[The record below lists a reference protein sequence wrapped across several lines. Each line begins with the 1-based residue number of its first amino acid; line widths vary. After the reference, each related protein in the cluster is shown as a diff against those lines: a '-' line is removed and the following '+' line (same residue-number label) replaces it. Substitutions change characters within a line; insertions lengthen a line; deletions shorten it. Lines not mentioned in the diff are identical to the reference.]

1 MGILERNEYH
11 RVAAGRHHAPCQPHD
26 DVMIAANGKTIT
38 QFEAGGDVGH
48 RLVVTARDLASSDEI
63 RRPSGCSPQRT
74 GRDADHHG
82 AYITLALA
90 YLHGQVGHVRCLGDS
105 RHGENGAIHVIVEA
119 GRLRI
124 RTQSILLHHP
134 KVSATVVEQRLAV
147 VHHAPVHPGHDQGDP
162 DQQTQTDAGED
173 ELSPG
178 MENVA
183 AGQADH
189 RDTPGIWS
197 TTWMRLRA
205 VSAFS
210 L

>member
-26 DVMIAANGKTIT
+26 GVMISANGKTIS

-90 YLHGQVGHVRCLGDS
+90 YLHGQVGHVRCL
-105 RHGENGAIHVIVEA
+105 
-119 GRLRI
+119 
-124 RTQSILLHHP
+124 
-134 KVSATVVEQRLAV
+134 
-147 VHHAPVHPGHDQGDP
+147 
-162 DQQTQTDAGED
+162 
-173 ELSPG
+173 
-178 MENVA
+178 
-183 AGQADH
+183 
-189 RDTPGIWS
+189 
-197 TTWMRLRA
+197 
-205 VSAFS
+205 
-210 L
+210 